1 MGRQLRLTN
10 VQGGLMLVML
20 QISITKKKIKKV
32 KLTPLLNYYGAC
44 MATENQASQQAG
56 DDDDDERD
64 FDEDNWMVNLFG
76 INLEPDDGFST
87 KTSIFSTNQIFK
99 SREEL
104 MEWAKNTA
112 RSIGYVI
119 ITKRTKTYVN
129 GFVYKVILMCDRGG
143 EDKSKDTSRSS
154 GSKKNNC
161 KFELEG
167 KYSKKYDQWTLRV
180 ICDEHN
186 HPPAEYLEGHPFA
199 RRLSDDEARLVE
211 DLTRKN
217 VAPRDIL
224 AILKERNE
232 NNVSTIKTI
241 YNAQHKIRMAEQA
254 GRTPMQVLMSLLH
267 ANNYV
272 YEFTTGDSNELEN
285 LFFVHPKSWDIW
297 RAFPHVLIIDA
308 TYKTNKYNKPFVQI
322 VGVTSTQKTFSIG
335 FVFMHRE
342 KEANYAWALN
352 CLKSILDDCMQPRVI
367 ITDRE
372 LALINACGQVFP
384 NATRLLCRWHIE
396 QNILKNCRPSI
407 RSQHDWDSFK
417 SKWKLLVN
425 SPTWVAYME
434 NYKGLHSVLAKY
446 PGVLKYIEQTW

>member
-1 MGRQLRLTN
+1 
-10 VQGGLMLVML
+10 
-20 QISITKKKIKKV
+20 
-32 KLTPLLNYYGAC
+32 
-44 MATENQASQQAG
+44 
-56 DDDDDERD
+56 
-64 FDEDNWMVNLFG
+64 MVNLFG
-76 INLEPDDGFST
+76 INLEPDDGFSA

-143 EDKSKDTSRSS
+143 EYKSKDTSRSS

-161 KFELEG
+161 KFELDG
-167 KYSKKYDQWTLRV
+167 KYSKQYDQWTLRV

-352 CLKSILDDCMQPRVI
+352 CLKSILDDFMQPRVI

-396 QNILKNCRPSI
+396 QHILKNCRPSI